1 MRLIN
6 LKMETI
12 KQIKKEIEE
21 LSEQFKDMLTVD
33 EPQDLD
39 EYPEEEWKEVYGDDL
54 FFSDTM
60 QSLMKKKFQVKI
72 LKEINRLINVFAKKY
87 NDGEIQYVDEL
98 LIKFSQKIQGK

>member
-1 MRLIN
+1 
-6 LKMETI
+6 METI
-12 KQIKKEIEE
+12 KKIEKEIKE

-60 QSLMKKKFQVKI
+60 QNLMKKKLQLET
-72 LKEINRLINVFAKKY
+72 LKKFDKLSKNIPNELITPNKSQDFIEGVLAFDLNLK
-87 NDGEIQYVDEL
+87 
-98 LIKFSQKIQGK
+98 QKIQGK